1 MKRTSFALA
10 LTIAL
15 SLSGAAQE
23 DKAPVVSR
31 HRAGHPAVEVQ
42 ESKDSLSPSLPALC
56 KPCLFYGGDINPSS
70 PNAAGLPDGNTLL
83 ASVSGSTYGAVKIP
97 AGVTATIKGVL
108 FNVQGLAAF
117 DPRTASYDIR
127 TGVSEG
133 DGGTS
138 IASGTAH
145 IEVAQTGRV
154 FLGAYEYSVVVR
166 FPRITLV
173 SGEYWIN
180 VTPNC
185 TNTLDGSCIV
195 FGQFVSNTTSKT
207 NNLRGSWQPAH
218 EMFLNS
224 PLSGVTWAN
233 WCDPDQDLNQV
244 QCARLSFGLLGGVE

>member
-1 MKRTSFALA
+1 
-10 LTIAL
+10 
-15 SLSGAAQE
+15 
-23 DKAPVVSR
+23 
-31 HRAGHPAVEVQ
+31 
-42 ESKDSLSPSLPALC
+42 
-56 KPCLFYGGDINPSS
+56 
-70 PNAAGLPDGNTLL
+70 
-83 ASVSGSTYGAVKIP
+83 
-97 AGVTATIKGVL
+97 
-108 FNVQGLAAF
+108 
-117 DPRTASYDIR
+117 
-127 TGVSEG
+127 VSEG

-138 IASGTAH
+138 IACGTAH

-180 VTPNC
+180 VTPHC
-185 TNTLDGSCIV
+185 TDRLDGSCIV

-233 WCDPDQDLNQV
+233 WCDPDQDLNNV